1 MLHNLKSLNIQNN
14 RFISIKENVVDKL
27 VGLKNLE
34 NLWINLSREEE
45 VEIILQNLK
54 SIKYLNG
61 L

>member
-14 RFISIKENVVDKL
+14 RFISIKEDVVDKL

>member
-1 MLHNLKSLNIQNN
+1 MLQNLKSLNIQNN
-14 RFISIKENVVDKL
+14 RFISIKEDVVDKL

>member
-14 RFISIKENVVDKL
+14 RFISIKEDVVDKL

-45 VEIILQNLK
+45 VEIILKNLK

>member
-14 RFISIKENVVDKL
+14 RFISIKEDVVDKL

-34 NLWINLSREEE
+34 NLWINLIREEE

>member
-1 MLHNLKSLNIQNN
+1 MLQNLKSLNIQNK
-14 RFISIKENVVDKL
+14 RFISIKEDVVDKL

>member
-1 MLHNLKSLNIQNN
+1 MLQNLKSLNIQNN
-14 RFISIKENVVDKL
+14 RFLSIKEDVVDKL